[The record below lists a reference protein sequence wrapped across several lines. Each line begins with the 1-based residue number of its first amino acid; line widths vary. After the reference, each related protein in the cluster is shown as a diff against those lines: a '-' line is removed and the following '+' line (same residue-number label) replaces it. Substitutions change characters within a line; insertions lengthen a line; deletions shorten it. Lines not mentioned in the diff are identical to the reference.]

1 METWEV
7 VLILA
12 LVTVSV
18 MVLVQKEMSM
28 TCIRLLD
35 NTFFQLAILTGAL
48 AVATISPAVAI
59 VAIATIVVVFYVRNL
74 TKIQMITPY
83 ELSAVDED
91 TPRIEM
97 TEKTERTMTIVGDVP
112 VSAGTLPDVNAP
124 PPKDNKDVV
133 AKALSEHESR
143 PPMQQPLVGQRASIS
158 GTAPLVSQ
166 LPPPHEN
173 FPNPRGSAMT
183 ADPVDSKMAMYGEAP
198 VSGFTPSIEEEEGFT
213 AAAGYSIDGKD
224 ESSTEFIVRPFNDN
238 QGQYNLN
245 EVRPNQ
251 RPGKYEL
258 ADFMPGTEM
267 GSNDFAP
274 TGVSIDDK
282 VSNLQNG
289 FVTSSAAP
297 PDFNNAFPA
306 RA

>member
-18 MVLVQKEMSM
+18 MVLVQKDMSM
-28 TCIRLLD
+28 SFIRVLD

-74 TKIQMITPY
+74 TKIQMIAPL
-83 ELSAVDED
+83 ESAVDED

-97 TEKTERTMTIVGDVP
+97 TEQTVRTMTIVGDVP

-143 PPMQQPLVGQRASIS
+143 PPMQQPLIGQRVSIS
-158 GTAPLVSQ
+158 GTAPIVSQ
-166 LPPPHEN
+166 LPPHHEN

-183 ADPVDSKMAMYGEAP
+183 AEPVDSKIASYGDAP
-198 VSGFTPSIEEEEGFT
+198 VSGFAPSTEEEEGFT

-224 ESSTEFIVRPFNDN
+224 ESSTQFIVRPFNDN

-267 GSNDFAP
+267 GSNEFAP

>member
-18 MVLVQKEMSM
+18 MVLVQKDMSM
-28 TCIRLLD
+28 TCIRVLD

-74 TKIQMITPY
+74 TKIQMIAPH
-83 ELSAVDED
+83 ESAVDED

-97 TEKTERTMTIVGDVP
+97 TEQTVRTMTIVGDVP

-143 PPMQQPLVGQRASIS
+143 PPVQQPLIGQRASIS
-158 GTAPLVSQ
+158 GTAPIVSQ
-166 LPPPHEN
+166 FPPHHEN
-173 FPNPRGSAMT
+173 FPNPRGSALT
-183 ADPVDSKMAMYGEAP
+183 AEPVDSKIASYGEAP
-198 VSGFTPSIEEEEGFT
+198 VSGFTPSTEEEEGFT

-258 ADFMPGTEM
+258 ADFMPGSDL
-267 GSNDFAP
+267 GSNDFVP

-282 VSNLQNG
+282 VANLQNG